1 MCHIYVLCEFTY
13 TVMHVNI
20 YIICK
25 CKEIT
30 AFSPLSAG
38 KTGAQ
43 NGMLML
49 NWENLNDSLAVDSPC
64 PHSHLGKLPP
74 GPASS

>member
-1 MCHIYVLCEFTY
+1 MIYVLYEFKN
-13 TVMHVNI
+13 TVIYINI
-20 YIICK
+20 CIICK

-49 NWENLNDSLAVDSPC
+49 NGENLNDSLAVGSPC
-64 PHSHLGKLPP
+64 PHSHLGKLSP

>member
-1 MCHIYVLCEFTY
+1 MIYVLYKFTY
-13 TVMHVNI
+13 TVMYINI

-38 KTGAQ
+38 KIGAQ

-49 NWENLNDSLAVDSPC
+49 N
-64 PHSHLGKLPP
+64 
-74 GPASS
+74 